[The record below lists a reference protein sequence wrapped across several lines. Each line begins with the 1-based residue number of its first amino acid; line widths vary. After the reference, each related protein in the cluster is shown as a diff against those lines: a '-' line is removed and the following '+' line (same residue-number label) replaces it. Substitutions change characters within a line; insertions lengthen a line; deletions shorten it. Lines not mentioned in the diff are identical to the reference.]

1 MTDNDP
7 GPAIAEPQRVGGR
20 LRAAREAQGL
30 STAEVG
36 ARTRIPLRHLEAI
49 EVGDYSSLPS
59 PTYAVGFARAYARL
73 VGLDEVAVARDIRG
87 DLDRLGPRQ
96 PEYVPY
102 ETADPARVPSRGVAI
117 AAAGIALALL
127 ILVAL
132 YYGTNL
138 MKGGI
143 ATDGAT
149 TPVAAAVQA
158 PAPRPTAA
166 PTPTGPGQV
175 TLTANDE
182 VWLRVYDAANKTLFQ
197 GTMKAGDK
205 FDVPMDAADPK
216 INVGRPD
223 KLAVTLNGSAIPPLG
238 DGSRP
243 IKNVRVSAEAVK
255 ARLAGQPDTV
265 PTPAA
270 APAATTTTPA
280 TAAPRPRPTAAVRAI
295 EPLPAPTFTAPS
307 PAPSSTPTP

>member
-1 MTDNDP
+1 MTEHDP
-7 GPAIAEPQRVGGR
+7 GPAIAEPKRVGER
-20 LRAAREAQGL
+20 LRVAREAQGL
-30 STAEVG
+30 TTAEVG

-49 EVGDYSSLPS
+49 EAGDYTSLPS

-87 DLDRLGPRQ
+87 DLDRLGPRT

-132 YYGTNL
+132 WYGTDL
-138 MKGGI
+138 MRGGV
-143 ATDGAT
+143 ASDR
-149 TPVAAAVQA
+149 AAAAQTAAVAGTPAVRPA
-158 PAPRPTAA
+158 PAPS

-182 VWLRVYDAANKTLFQ
+182 VWLRVYDAANKTLFI
-197 GTMKAGDK
+197 GTMKAGDR
-205 FDVPMDAADPK
+205 FDVPQGAADPK

-223 KLAVTLNGSAIPPLG
+223 KLSVTLNGAAIPPLG

-243 IKNVRVSAEAVK
+243 IKDVRVSAEAVQ
-255 ARLAGQPDTV
+255 ARLSGQPGGA
-265 PTPAA
+265 PAA
-270 APAATTTTPA
+270 ATPA
-280 TAAPRPRPTAAVRAI
+280 TTAVAPRSRPTAAAPSAI
-295 EPLPAPTFTAPS
+295 EPLPAPTFAPPS